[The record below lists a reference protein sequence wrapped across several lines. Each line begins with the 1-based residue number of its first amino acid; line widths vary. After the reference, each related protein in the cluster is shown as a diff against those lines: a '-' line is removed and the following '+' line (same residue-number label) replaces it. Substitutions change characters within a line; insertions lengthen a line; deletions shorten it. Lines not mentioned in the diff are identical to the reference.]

1 MESDRRD
8 FAATFEDWTGNKLE
22 HILVSLK
29 PIQWRD
35 YIVRVLCSAEGEN
48 GVKLRRLWIKLYEGD
63 LLYGVRDERRKAKA
77 LNWPL
82 RTNNPTR
89 KDRSSWIAQA
99 LRKSCLAAQRFEN
112 KNK

>member
-1 MESDRRD
+1 ME
-8 FAATFEDWTGNKLE
+8 N
-22 HILVSLK
+22 ILVSLK

-35 YIVRVLCSAEGEN
+35 YIVRVLCSADGEN
-48 GVKLRRLWIKLYEGD
+48 GDKLRGLWIKLYKGD
-63 LLYGVRDERRKAKA
+63 LLFGVRDERRKAKD

-99 LRKSCLAAQRFEN
+99 LRKSCLAAKRFED
-112 KNK
+112 KVK